1 MLKGSILQQLETV
14 CRHSNRP
21 IRYGVYYK
29 NTLVSLCHALE
40 DHILD
45 KREQPIVVT
54 CFQRGKWYLQEADR
68 YREIAACSQD
78 VVIMATDDAGFAAH
92 STSQLPNVNL
102 VELNTTDPLSQEW
115 HLIILAPSYASM
127 VICQELSDAD
137 YGMQGLPSSDLERKF
152 YGMWT
157 FEPDLVLKTTEL
169 AIAHI
174 ENYNQELA
182 RKLNSHKQIIE
193 TQMASSEE
201 VEVIV
206 SRVIEYLQ
214 SSENTVTS
222 ATGKNSLSRNLVSN
236 ELQALLRMAE
246 LIEMRDIENPMAGVQ
261 VAGMAEVMA
270 QLLDLP
276 PWQIKRLRLAALL
289 HRIYNLKQNKTN
301 GEVQVLDIMP
311 ELQDIAQIIIHQNE
325 WWNGSGVPEGL
336 SGEEIPLES
345 RIIALLMEFQREI
358 NQQHKN
364 SQSME
369 DIFALAFSK
378 CKQQEQT
385 RFDPELINTLNLL
398 VLGLQQ
404 GLDLPK
410 FSNTMWLMD
419 SRQSGF
425 NQSQT

>member
-127 VICQELSDAD
+127 VICQELSDGD
-137 YGMQGLPSSDLERKF
+137 YGMQGLPTSDLERKF

-201 VEVIV
+201 VGVIV

-222 ATGKNSLSRNLVSN
+222 ATEKNSLSRNLVSN

-246 LIEMRDIENPMAGVQ
+246 LIEMRDIENPMAAVQ
-261 VAGMAEVMA
+261 IAGMAEVMA

-358 NQQHKN
+358 NQQHKS

-385 RFDPELINTLNLL
+385 RFDPELLNTLNLL

-410 FSNTMWLMD
+410 FSNSMWLID
-419 SRQSGF
+419 PRKS
-425 NQSQT
+425 

>member
-45 KREQPIVVT
+45 KRERPLVVT

-78 VVIMATDDAGFAAH
+78 VVIMATDDAGFTAH

-127 VICQELSDAD
+127 VICQELSDGD
-137 YGMQGLPSSDLERKF
+137 YGMQGLPTSDLERKF

-201 VEVIV
+201 VGVIV

-222 ATGKNSLSRNLVSN
+222 ATKKNSLSRNLVSN

-246 LIEMRDIENPMAGVQ
+246 LIEMRDIENPMAAVQ

-301 GEVQVLDIMP
+301 GEVQVLEIMP
-311 ELQDIAQIIIHQNE
+311 ELQDIARIIIHQNE

-410 FSNTMWLMD
+410 FSNTMWLID
-419 SRQSGF
+419 SRQS
-425 NQSQT
+425 

>member
-127 VICQELSDAD
+127 VICQELSDGD
-137 YGMQGLPSSDLERKF
+137 YGMQGLPTSDLERKF

-201 VEVIV
+201 VGVIV

-222 ATGKNSLSRNLVSN
+222 ARGKNSLSRNLVSN

-246 LIEMRDIENPMAGVQ
+246 LIEMRDIENPMAAVQ

>member
-45 KREQPIVVT
+45 KREQPIVIT

-68 YREIAACSQD
+68 YRDIAACSQD
-78 VVIMATDDAGFAAH
+78 VVIMANDDAGFAAH

-137 YGMQGLPSSDLERKF
+137 YGMQGLPTSDLERKF

-182 RKLNSHKQIIE
+182 HKLNSHKQIIE

-206 SRVIEYLQ
+206 SRVIEYLK

-246 LIEMRDIENPMAGVQ
+246 LIEMRDIENPMAAVQ

-301 GEVQVLDIMP
+301 GEVQVLDRMP

-325 WWNGSGVPEGL
+325 WWNGNGVPEGL
-336 SGEEIPLES
+336 SGEKIPLES
-345 RIIALLMEFQREI
+345 RILALLMEFQREI

-364 SQSME
+364 PQGME
-369 DIFALAFSK
+369 DKDIFALALSK

-410 FSNTMWLMD
+410 FTNSIWLID
-419 SRQSGF
+419 SRQS
-425 NQSQT
+425 

>member
-14 CRHSNRP
+14 CRHSNRS

-68 YREIAACSQD
+68 YRDIAACSQD
-78 VVIMATDDAGFAAH
+78 VVIMANDDAGFAAH

-137 YGMQGLPSSDLERKF
+137 YGMQGLPTSDLERKF

-182 RKLNSHKQIIE
+182 HKLNSHKQIIE

-206 SRVIEYLQ
+206 SRVIEYLK

-246 LIEMRDIENPMAGVQ
+246 LIEMRDIENPMAAVQ

-301 GEVQVLDIMP
+301 GEVQVLDRMP

-325 WWNGSGVPEGL
+325 WWNGNGVPEGL
-336 SGEEIPLES
+336 SGEKIPLES
-345 RIIALLMEFQREI
+345 RILALLMEFQREI

-364 SQSME
+364 PQGME
-369 DIFALAFSK
+369 DKDIFALALSK

-410 FSNTMWLMD
+410 FTNSIWLID
-419 SRQSGF
+419 SRQS
-425 NQSQT
+425 

>member
-14 CRHSNRP
+14 CRHSNRS

-45 KREQPIVVT
+45 KREQPIVIT

-68 YREIAACSQD
+68 YRDIAACSQD
-78 VVIMATDDAGFAAH
+78 VVIMANDDAGFAAH

-137 YGMQGLPSSDLERKF
+137 YGMQGLPTSDLERKF

-182 RKLNSHKQIIE
+182 HKLNSHKQIIE

-206 SRVIEYLQ
+206 SRVIEYLK

-246 LIEMRDIENPMAGVQ
+246 LIEMRDIENPMAAVQ

-301 GEVQVLDIMP
+301 GEVQVLDRMP

-325 WWNGSGVPEGL
+325 WWNGNGVPEGL
-336 SGEEIPLES
+336 SGEKIPLES
-345 RIIALLMEFQREI
+345 RILALLMEFQREI

-364 SQSME
+364 PQGME
-369 DIFALAFSK
+369 DKDIFALALSK

-410 FSNTMWLMD
+410 FTNSIWLID
-419 SRQSGF
+419 SRQS
-425 NQSQT
+425 

>member
-14 CRHSNRP
+14 CRHSNRS

-45 KREQPIVVT
+45 KREQPIVIT

-68 YREIAACSQD
+68 YRDIAACSQD

-137 YGMQGLPSSDLERKF
+137 YGMQGLPTSDLERKF

-182 RKLNSHKQIIE
+182 HKLNSHKQIIE

-206 SRVIEYLQ
+206 SRVIEYLK

-246 LIEMRDIENPMAGVQ
+246 LIEMRDIENPMAAVQ

-301 GEVQVLDIMP
+301 GEVQVLDRMP

-325 WWNGSGVPEGL
+325 WWNGNGVPEGL

-345 RIIALLMEFQREI
+345 RILALLMEFQREI

-364 SQSME
+364 PQGME
-369 DIFALAFSK
+369 DKDIFALALSK

-404 GLDLPK
+404 GLDLPCMTPK
-410 FSNTMWLMD
+410 FSNSMWLID
-419 SRQSGF
+419 SRQS
-425 NQSQT
+425 

>member
-68 YREIAACSQD
+68 YRDIAACSQD
-78 VVIMATDDAGFAAH
+78 VVIMANDDAGFAAH

-137 YGMQGLPSSDLERKF
+137 YGMQGLPTSDLERKF

-182 RKLNSHKQIIE
+182 HKLNSHKQIIE

-206 SRVIEYLQ
+206 SRVIEYLK

-246 LIEMRDIENPMAGVQ
+246 LIEMRDIENPMAAVQ

-301 GEVQVLDIMP
+301 GEVQVLDRMP

-325 WWNGSGVPEGL
+325 WWNGNGVPEGL
-336 SGEEIPLES
+336 SGEKIPLES
-345 RIIALLMEFQREI
+345 RILALLMEFQREI

-364 SQSME
+364 PQGME
-369 DIFALAFSK
+369 DKDIFALALSK

-410 FSNTMWLMD
+410 FTNSIWLID
-419 SRQSGF
+419 SRQS
-425 NQSQT
+425 

>member
-127 VICQELSDAD
+127 VICQELSDGD
-137 YGMQGLPSSDLERKF
+137 YGMQGLPTSDLERKF

-201 VEVIV
+201 VGVIV

-222 ATGKNSLSRNLVSN
+222 ATEKNSLSRNLVSN

-246 LIEMRDIENPMAGVQ
+246 LIEMRDIENPMAAVQ
-261 VAGMAEVMA
+261 IAGMAEVMA

-358 NQQHKN
+358 NQQHKS

-410 FSNTMWLMD
+410 FSNSMWLID
-419 SRQSGF
+419 PRKS
-425 NQSQT
+425 

>member
-127 VICQELSDAD
+127 VICQELSDGD
-137 YGMQGLPSSDLERKF
+137 YGMQGLPTSDLERKF

-169 AIAHI
+169 GIAHI

-246 LIEMRDIENPMAGVQ
+246 LIEMRDIENPMAAVQ

>member
-102 VELNTTDPLSQEW
+102 VELNTTDPLSREW

-127 VICQELSDAD
+127 VICQELSDGD
-137 YGMQGLPSSDLERKF
+137 YGMQGLPTSDLERKF

-201 VEVIV
+201 VGVIV

-222 ATGKNSLSRNLVSN
+222 ATEKNSLSRNLVSN

-246 LIEMRDIENPMAGVQ
+246 LIEMRDIENPMAAVQ
-261 VAGMAEVMA
+261 IAGMAEVMA

-358 NQQHKN
+358 NQQHKS

-410 FSNTMWLMD
+410 FSNSMWLID
-419 SRQSGF
+419 PRKS
-425 NQSQT
+425 

>member
-127 VICQELSDAD
+127 VICQELSDGD
-137 YGMQGLPSSDLERKF
+137 YGMQGLPTSDLERKF

-246 LIEMRDIENPMAGVQ
+246 LIEMRDIENPMAAVQ

>member
-127 VICQELSDAD
+127 VICQELSDGD
-137 YGMQGLPSSDLERKF
+137 YGMQGLPTSDLERKF

>member
-68 YREIAACSQD
+68 YRDIAACSQD
-78 VVIMATDDAGFAAH
+78 VVIMANDDAGFAAH

-137 YGMQGLPSSDLERKF
+137 YGMQGLPTSDLERKF

-182 RKLNSHKQIIE
+182 HKLNSHKQIIE

-206 SRVIEYLQ
+206 SRVIEYLK

-246 LIEMRDIENPMAGVQ
+246 LIEMRDIENPMAAVQ

-301 GEVQVLDIMP
+301 GEVQVLDRMP

-325 WWNGSGVPEGL
+325 WWNGNGVPEGL

-345 RIIALLMEFQREI
+345 RILALLMEFQREI

-364 SQSME
+364 PQGIE
-369 DIFALAFSK
+369 DIFTLALSK
-378 CKQQEQT
+378 CKQQEHT
-385 RFDPELINTLNLL
+385 RFDPQLINTLNLL

-404 GLDLPK
+404 GLDLPFMTPK
-410 FSNTMWLMD
+410 FSNSMWLID
-419 SRQSGF
+419 SRKS
-425 NQSQT
+425 